1 MSQLSRKRQ
10 SISDT
15 DETST
20 SKVAREDTN
29 TENLVAG
36 NNLISTTA
44 SSVNDPD
51 NEQSYHDTSEL
62 TLSNIQSCNTEEP
75 DDDITDETALSVRS
89 AQTMEEQPRLSEEPL
104 PVDATLDAVEVL
116 ELTSILPEKIE
127 ERVLA
132 RPYDLGQ
139 QLKVTVEKRLEQRS
153 SEETSFKELNLE
165 LSSSY
170 CSKLQNNASLL
181 QDIFSPLFKKAKK
194 PTILKF
200 PKMRIDILNEVISK
214 LEFLGEY
221 QKIVVPF
228 SISDPS
234 TIVEHCLKFITLV
247 QKSSPQEILL
257 DPPANHREDYK
268 PLKSEIEKLFGDAT
282 TPLVRYGSK
291 KIFPKPS
298 KKQKEETSPNNTTK
312 QKKKEPSGATK
323 VRPSGPSL
331 SQKKKES
338 STSQS
343 YTFDHSLQSPQ
354 LGNPS
359 SLVIT
364 AHNYWDIGQFHSQN
378 ITGQDI
384 TVAVVD
390 TGLDYSHPALC
401 LKKNIEL
408 NNLTDSIDSYDN
420 NGHSTACASI
430 ICGKSF
436 PYSKNPAVYV
446 EGEQQEKFPPGIAPD
461 ANLIVYK
468 IFPDGS
474 DTISCDV
481 VCKAL
486 EHIASRSDII
496 IDVVSLSLGSL
507 EFSLQIAKVVTK
519 LIYNGVIVVCAASNH
534 GHKFMQPIAFP
545 ARLGHVLCIGSH
557 GPNGKASPF
566 SPVGQ
571 QIDFLAPGEGIT
583 VPSNKIYQHY
593 IANEHGTSFAAP
605 AVVGL
610 ICLLLDYIKKN
621 YLDLFPH
628 FKFHWV
634 MKELLQEMSTSPGQ
648 ATDDKGFGALN
659 PMRFFKQP
667 KCFVERIKSQIDSQS
682 LQYYTKENKTNS
694 STLDN

>member
-51 NEQSYHDTSEL
+51 NERSYHDTSES
-62 TLSNIQSCNTEEP
+62 TLSNIQSCNIEEP

-116 ELTSILPEKIE
+116 ELSSILPEKIE

-132 RPYDLGQ
+132 CPYDLGQ

-165 LSSSY
+165 LPPSY

-194 PTILKF
+194 ATMLKF

-234 TIVEHCLKFITLV
+234 TIAEHCLKFIKLV
-247 QKSSPQEILL
+247 HKLSQEILL
-257 DPPANHREDYK
+257 EPPANHREDYK
-268 PLKSEIEKLFGDAT
+268 PFKAEIEKLFGDAT
-282 TPLVRYGSK
+282 TPLIKYGSK
-291 KIFPKPS
+291 KIFPKTP
-298 KKQKEETSPNNTTK
+298 KKKKEETSPNYTTN
-312 QKKKEPSGATK
+312 QKKKEPSAATK
-323 VRPSGPSL
+323 ARPSGPSL

-343 YTFDHSLQSPQ
+343 YTFDHSLQAPQ
-354 LGNPS
+354 LGDPS
-359 SLVIT
+359 SLVFT
-364 AHNYWDIGQFHSQN
+364 AYDYWDIGQIHYQK
-378 ITGQDI
+378 IRGQDI

-390 TGLDYSHPALC
+390 TGLAYSHPALS
-401 LKKNIEL
+401 LKKNIKFK
-408 NNLTDSIDSYDN
+408 NLTESIDSYDN
-420 NGHSTACASI
+420 NGHGTACASI
-430 ICGKSF
+430 ICGRSF
-436 PYSKNPAVYV
+436 PYNKNPAVHM
-446 EGEQQEKFPPGIAPD
+446 EGEQLETFPPGIAPD
-461 ANLIVYK
+461 ANLVVYK
-468 IFPDGS
+468 VFPDGS
-474 DTISCDV
+474 DTTSCDL

-486 EHIASRSDII
+486 EHIANRNDII

-507 EFSLQIAKVVTK
+507 EFSLQIAKAVTE
-519 LIYNGVIVVCAASNH
+519 LIKNGVIVVCAASNH
-534 GHKFMQPIAFP
+534 GHKFMQPISFP

-571 QIDFLAPGEGIT
+571 QIDFLAPGEGIA

-593 IANEHGTSFAAP
+593 IAIAHGTSFAAP

-610 ICLLLDYIKKN
+610 ICLLLGYIKKN
-621 YLDLFPH
+621 YKDLFQH
-628 FKFHWV
+628 FKHHWV

-667 KCFVERIKSQIDSQS
+667 KCFVDRIISQIDSQS
-682 LQYYTKENKTNS
+682 LQYYTKENKTKS